1 MVGGLGANTRIARR
15 LRRDAT
21 DVEAKLWARLRSRQ
35 LAGAKFRRQVSI
47 GRFIVDFCC
56 LEAKL
61 IVELDGSQHADNPA
75 VVSRTGVLEQLGFRV
90 LRFWNHEVNENLD
103 GVLET
108 IHLALI
114 SSPHPAS

>member
-1 MVGGLGANTRIARR
+1 MVGGLGGNTKIARR

-21 DVEAKLWARLRSRQ
+21 DVEVKLWKHLRSRQ
-35 LAGAKFRRQVSI
+35 LEGAKFRRQVSI
-47 GRFIVDFCC
+47 DRFVVDFCC

-61 IVELDGSQHADNPA
+61 VVELDGSQHADNPA
-75 VVSRTGVLEQLGFRV
+75 DAARTQSLEQLGFRV

-108 IHLALI
+108 IRLALI